1 MPSGDNYLTL
11 LSIQGID
18 LPPYATRSLTQTLE
32 PIDQAKQTKRTVN
45 GALKDVSAPQF
56 QKYKSTI
63 TCTDQQ
69 DPGLDG
75 VWPGLQVVVD
85 CVSELSYKTATG
97 SPERTAVS
105 GSSRTDGDWT
115 FYRPQL
121 TMRVTGYSTQTDEY
135 GAAVGWQ
142 LDLEEV

>member
-1 MPSGDNYLTL
+1 MTNYLTL
-11 LSIQGID
+11 LSISGID
-18 LPPYATRSLTQTLE
+18 VPPYASRGLTQTLE
-32 PIDQAKQTKRTVN
+32 PIDQAKQTRRTVN
-45 GALKDVSAPQF
+45 GTLKDISAAQF

-69 DPGLDG
+69 SPGLDG
-75 VWPGLQVVVD
+75 VWPGQQVTVD
-85 CVSELSYKTATG
+85 CVSELSYLTSGG
-97 SPERTAVS
+97 SPERSVVS
-105 GSSRTDGDWT
+105 GSSRTDGNWT

-121 TMRVTGYSTQTDEY
+121 VMRVISYSIQTDEY